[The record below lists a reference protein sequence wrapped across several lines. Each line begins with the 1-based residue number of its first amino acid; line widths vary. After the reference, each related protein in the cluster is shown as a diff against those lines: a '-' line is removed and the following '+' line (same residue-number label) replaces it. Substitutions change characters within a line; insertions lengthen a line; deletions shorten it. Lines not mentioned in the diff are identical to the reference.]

1 VLLTSARNIVIA
13 LVTLAALCVAQ
24 DKPAAPQ
31 KNAKDQAEAD
41 LINSVAKE
49 ANAATRLA
57 TLQKWAKDYPQT
69 EFAAERR
76 YSFLVTYQQLNKPRE
91 AFEAAQEVLKDDSN
105 NVGALSAILSYAYQ
119 PNVSPADLQ
128 ISERIAKYMLANLDT
143 IYAPEKIPQG
153 MNAADWAAVKPQVKP
168 FAQRTLGFI
177 YMTLKDNE
185 KAEVEL
191 TKAVELDPTSAY
203 ASFWLAQVIF
213 AQRNGHP
220 EKQVPALFEY
230 ARAVSIEG
238 PGTLDPNMK
247 TAVRKTL
254 GSYYKQYHGSD
265 EGLDK
270 VLAAAKDS
278 PLPPAGFTIVDIG
291 TIKHDLLVAQEKER
305 QANPAMAFWGD
316 NKKAL
321 TGEGGDAYFAEHVK
335 DTALPF
341 PIKGKLISMKPALRP
356 KEIVLA
362 VEKPDVPDFTV
373 KLDEGQVLPGK
384 MEPGADIEVKEGV
397 GAAYTKDPFML
408 TVTVDKAK
416 ISGWVPVKVTPPA
429 NPKGKSGSKKGL

>member
-1 VLLTSARNIVIA
+1 VIA
-13 LVTLAALCVAQ
+13 LVTLTALCVAQ

-31 KNAKDQAEAD
+31 RNAKDEAEAA

-49 ANAATRLA
+49 ANAANRLV

-69 EFAAERR
+69 EFAKERR

-91 AFEAAQEVLKDDSN
+91 AFDAAQEVLNDDAN

-143 IYAPEKIPQG
+143 IYAPEKKPEG
-153 MNAADWAAVKPQVKP
+153 MDAAQWAAVKPQVKP

-185 KAEVEL
+185 KAEAEL
-191 TKAVELDPTSAY
+191 TKAVELDPNSAY

-213 AQRNGHP
+213 AQRTAHP
-220 EKQVPALFEY
+220 EKQIPALFEY
-230 ARAVSIEG
+230 ARAVSVDG
-238 PGTLDPNMK
+238 AGALDANMK
-247 TAVRKTL
+247 AAVSKTL
-254 GSYYKQYHGSD
+254 GSYYKQYHGSN

-270 VLAAAKDS
+270 VLAAAKNS

-291 TIKHDLLVAQEKER
+291 TINHDKLVAEDEARKK
-305 QANPAMAFWGD
+305 NPAMAFWAD

-321 TGEGGDAYFAEHVK
+321 TGDGAEAYFNEHVK

-341 PIKGKLISMKPALRP
+341 TFKGKLISMKPALRP

-362 VEKPDVPDFTV
+362 IENPDVADLTI
-373 KLDEGQVLPGK
+373 KLEEGQVLPGK

-397 GAAYTKDPFML
+397 GTAYTKDPFML
-408 TVTVDKAK
+408 TLTVDKAK
-416 ISGWVPVKVTPPA
+416 ITGWVPMKTPPTVQK
-429 NPKGKSGSKKGL
+429 KGTKAGTKKGL